1 MYVPQHFSITDEEE
15 IFAFIEANGFGQLI
29 STVEGRLFS
38 SHLPFEVSEDR
49 ERLVCHLARQ
59 NPQHRELAGQEVLV
73 TLQGPHGYISP
84 GWYAAPG
91 VPTWNYQAV
100 HVRGIARVFDDPE
113 RLGAAVRG
121 LAQKYE
127 AGLPAPWRAEF
138 DAAMLGGIV
147 GVDIAIADIRCKYK
161 LSQNR
166 PGEDRARVIAAL
178 RALGEERLA
187 DAMARVDE

>member
-1 MYVPQHFSITDEEE
+1 MYVPEHFSVTDEDEV
-15 IFAFIEANGFGQLI
+15 FAFIEANAFGQLI

-49 ERLVCHLARQ
+49 KRLVCHLARQ

-100 HVRGIARVFDDPE
+100 HVRGTARVFDDPE
-113 RLGAAVRG
+113 RLGAAVRA

-127 AGLPAPWRAEF
+127 AALPAPWRAEF
-138 DAAMLGGIV
+138 DAARLGGIV
-147 GVDIAIADIRCKYK
+147 GVDITIADIRCKYK

-166 PGEDRARVIAAL
+166 SAEDRARVIAAL

-187 DAMARVDE
+187 DAMARVDD